1 MKKKNLKKV
10 ASLMA
15 VAMTASTVMA
25 GCGSKDAET
34 STTTTDS
41 ASTTTEATTGDA
53 AATTDAAAQPAE
65 KTGSITVMTYDRGN
79 MPSSEGDLNNN
90 RWTEWIKEN
99 CPVKEVE
106 FITVPKAEAPQTMSA
121 LFASG
126 EAPDLLPNYESLLQ
140 FNQNGMCLEITEDML
155 AKMPN
160 YSALLEKYPMM
171 KKTATVGGK
180 MVYFAKFS
188 NILPNHTVVIRKDW
202 LDNLGLELPTT
213 PDELYNVIEAFTKN
227 DPDQNGQND
236 TWGINLT
243 TDAQR
248 VLAHMY
254 GFGNPAKYAFDEN
267 GDLVYVWDRIES
279 WLEFTKKI
287 VDNKLINPDFVTMK
301 GDDDQADF
309 LSGKIGI
316 YVSGR
321 FTNASRLNLF
331 RNFKEAF
338 PEGSLDTFALPTTEY
353 GQYTAY
359 ANGGASN
366 VGFINSDI
374 DEDDLDAVL
383 AYSDW
388 LYSAGTSEYLLY
400 GPDGVYNKIN
410 DEGTYAIVD
419 SEKNATEFDWAS
431 DYHIMVNE
439 LLDGREEPIS
449 QHANDWY
456 NVYLASEDPVL
467 HEFGDLYYKMC
478 EIANDPATPDPRK
491 WLNDGLPELP
501 SDLALISTTA
511 DKQVNEYL
519 KAAMADSSITAA
531 KAIEEAK
538 KMWYDAGG
546 QQVDDYYNEY
556 YKTMG
561 DSALLMDD
569 FTNAKSM
576 PEMTEAAK
584 ANSKLFN

>member
-1 MKKKNLKKV
+1 MKKKTLKKV
-10 ASLMA
+10 ASVLA
-15 VAMTASTVMA
+15 VIMTASAMMA
-25 GCGSKDAET
+25 GCGSSET
-34 STTTTDS
+34 ASSETTKTDS
-41 ASTTTEATTGDA
+41 TATTTESATTEG
-53 AATTDAAAQPAE
+53 TTPAEQPAE
-65 KTGSITVMTYDRGN
+65 KFGSITVMLYDRGN

-90 RWTEWIKEN
+90 RWTDWIREN
-99 CPVKEVE
+99 CPVEDVQ
-106 FITVPKAEAPQTMSA
+106 FVTIPKAEAPQLMSA
-121 LFASG
+121 QFAAG
-126 EAPDLLPNYESLLQ
+126 EAPDLLPNYEAFSQ
-140 FNQNGMCLEITEDML
+140 FNQNGMCLEITDEML
-155 AKMPN
+155 EKMPN

-171 KKTATVGGK
+171 KKTATVNGK
-180 MVYFAKFS
+180 MVYFTKFS
-188 NILPNHTVVIRKDW
+188 NILPNHTIVIRKDW
-202 LDNLGLELPTT
+202 LDNLGMEMPTT
-213 PDELYNVIEAFTKN
+213 PEELYDVIEAFTFN
-227 DPDQNGQND
+227 DPDGNGKND

-267 GDLVYVWDRIES
+267 GELVYVWDRIES
-279 WLEFTKKI
+279 WLDFTKKL

-316 YVSGR
+316 YCSGR

-338 PEGSLDTFALPTTEY
+338 PEGTLDTFALPETEY
-353 GQYTAY
+353 GQFSAY
-359 ANGGASN
+359 ANGGSST

-374 DEDDLDAVL
+374 DEKNIDAVL

-388 LYSAGTSEYLLY
+388 LYSAETTEYLMY
-400 GPDGVYNKIN
+400 GPDGEYNKMN
-410 DEGTYAIVD
+410 EEGTYAIVD
-419 SEKNATEFDWAS
+419 SEKNATEFDWNG
-431 DYHIMVNE
+431 DYHIMKNE
-439 LLDGREEPIS
+439 LLDGRKEAIS

-478 EIANDPATPDPRK
+478 EIANDVDTPDPRK

-511 DKQVNEYL
+511 GKQVDEFL
-519 KAAMADSSITAA
+519 KAAMADSSMTAA
-531 KAIEEAK
+531 DAIAQAK
-538 KMWYDAGG
+538 SMWYDAGG

-561 DSALLMDD
+561 DSALLESD
-569 FTNAKSM
+569 FTNAKSA
-576 PEMTEAAK
+576 PEMTKVAK
-584 ANSKLFN
+584 ANSKLFD